1 MKKAL
6 LLVAVL
12 VACLAV
18 PVLAAE
24 EDDEGTGE
32 NLRAPYVSYWV
43 HPATDRY
50 PYPWFK
56 EEANEDRTLVSVPT
70 PPVFEEQTFR
80 GWTVVA
86 NSQSGSY
93 LLGTFDTISPNT
105 KFDIPFAHPEYEYLV
120 EYVIFLKY
128 TSTTPE
134 PTPVDEPDG
143 HSLYYVACVLCI
155 IACIA
160 LLLFIRRK

>member
-6 LLVAVL
+6 FLVAVL

-18 PVLAAE
+18 PVLVAE
-24 EDDEGTGE
+24 EDDDASDEPLKT
-32 NLRAPYVSYWV
+32 PYVSYWV

-56 EEANEDRTLVSVPT
+56 EEVNKDGTLVSVPT

-93 LLGTFDTISPNT
+93 LLGTFDTISSDT
-105 KFDIPFAHPEYEYLV
+105 IFDIPFAHPEYEFLV

-134 PTPVDEPDG
+134 PTPVDEPDDRT
-143 HSLYYVACVLCI
+143 LYYTACVLCV

-160 LLLFIRRK
+160 LLLYIWRK